1 MKVKIKRGDMVKV
14 IAGKDRGR
22 EGKVVQVMPKEG
34 RVVVEGM
41 NMVKR
46 HVKAQHTRN
55 QKGGIVE
62 KEAPLHI
69 SNVKKLASAE

>member
-1 MKVKIKRGDMVKV
+1 MKVKIKRGDVVKV

-22 EGKVVQVMPKEG
+22 EGKVVQVLPKEG
-34 RVVVEGM
+34 RVVVEGV
-41 NMVKR
+41 NLIKR
-46 HVKAQHTRN
+46 HVKAQQTRN
-55 QKGGIVE
+55 QKGGIIE

>member
-1 MKVKIKRGDMVKV
+1 MKVKIKRGDMVRV

-22 EGKVVQVMPKEG
+22 EGKVVQVLPKEG
-34 RVVVEGM
+34 RVVVEGV
-41 NMVKR
+41 NLIKR
-46 HVKAQHTRN
+46 HVKAQQTRS
-55 QKGGIVE
+55 QKGGIIE